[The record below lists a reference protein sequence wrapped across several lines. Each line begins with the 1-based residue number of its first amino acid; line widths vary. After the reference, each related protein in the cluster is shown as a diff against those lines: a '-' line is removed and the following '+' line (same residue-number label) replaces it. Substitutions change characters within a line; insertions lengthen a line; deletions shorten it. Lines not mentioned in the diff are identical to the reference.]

1 MIKSLSSLRR
11 NPKYHKKCVAT
22 TTPIPSTPTSSTPTP
37 STIRERRLPH
47 QSPQL
52 SHDPRT
58 EKLPVLNKVKTLGH
72 DVERLNS
79 YIESTTDKLS
89 ETRHKMRALH
99 EFEKKIDKELQER
112 EEMASTIKIL
122 EDEVQR
128 SRTTRGVGLA
138 ANPAMFQLELRNLER
153 DLEQIEIESARLDE
167 MKQRAEKLLLRKRE
181 QSEFTREML
190 REMKIK
196 N

>member
-11 NPKYHKKCVAT
+11 NPKYHKKCFAT
-22 TTPIPSTPTSSTPTP
+22 TTPIPSSPTSSLPTP
-37 STIRERRLPH
+37 STIRERRISP

-58 EKLPVLNKVKTLGH
+58 EKLPVLNKVKALGK

-89 ETRHKMRALH
+89 ETRHKMRALY
-99 EFEKKIDKELQER
+99 EVEKKIDKELQER
-112 EEMASTIKIL
+112 EEMTITIKIL

-153 DLEQIEIESARLDE
+153 DLEQIEIESTRLDE
-167 MKQRAEKLLLRKRE
+167 MKQRAEKLLLRKKESR
-181 QSEFTREML
+181 EFTREML
-190 REMKIK
+190 HGMRDE